1 MTLKVKFKNN
11 IMQKLVELV
20 RVSSKETFIKLRS
33 VWEINCNSLNKNF
46 KVTNL
51 FLRHISWS
59 SKWRVIKDVIERLSS
74 ISLIEKIANN
84 WKLIE
89 TRKNINIEK
98 LNYSFSY
105 KINLTIRK
113 LDFFIILAEKSNWNI
128 ILISVFMNYL
138 E

>member
-1 MTLKVKFKNN
+1 
-11 IMQKLVELV
+11 MQKLVELV

-33 VWEINCNSLNKNF
+33 IWEIRCISLNKNF

-51 FLRHISWS
+51 FLRHISWR
-59 SKWRVIKDVIERLSS
+59 SKSRLLKEVIERLSS
-74 ISLIEKIANN
+74 ISLIEKIWEK

-89 TRKNINIEK
+89 TRNNPQIERF
-98 LNYSFSY
+98 NYKKSY
-105 KINLTIRK
+105 KINLTIKK
-113 LDFFIILAEKSNWNI
+113 LDFFIILAEKSSWEL

>member
-1 MTLKVKFKNN
+1 
-11 IMQKLVELV
+11 MQKLVELI

-33 VWEINCNSLNKNF
+33 VWEINCKSLNKNF

-51 FLRHISWS
+51 FLRHISWR
-59 SKWRVIKDVIERLSS
+59 SKNRLLKDVIERLSS
-74 ISLIEKIANN
+74 ISLIEKIWEK

-89 TRKNINIEK
+89 TRDNPQIERF
-98 LNYSFSY
+98 NYEKSY
-105 KINLTIRK
+105 KINLTIKK
-113 LDFFIILAEKSNWNI
+113 LDFFIILAEKSSWEL